1 MINKKWKMIN
11 GKCRGPSLIS
21 SICHLSFSICHFE
34 EIADIAVTLESLR
47 MVDLGEAPLLHFP
60 VRLRAR
66 EFGLYLLLSSV
77 HPIPARH
84 NPKMKR
90 GMPDAGET
98 GDRPATG
105 TARSAKVA
113 ELADALDLGSS
124 PARGGSSSLPSRIRR

>member
-1 MINKKWKMIN
+1 MENDKWQMSWAQPEHFYLSFI
-11 GKCRGPSLIS
+11 IF
-21 SICHLSFSICHFE
+21 HLSFVICHFE
-34 EIADIAVTLESLR
+34 EIADIAVTPESLR
-47 MVDLGEAPLLHFP
+47 MVDLREAPLLHFL

-84 NPKMKR
+84 NPKVKR

-124 PARGGSSSLPSRIRR
+124 PARGGG